1 MLITLMCVSLS
12 LHASLFFAEAK
23 VSRPSVPGQMLDT
36 VLHCPP
42 FLSLRSLDCAENDAD
57 GV

>member
-36 VLHCPP
+36 VCTAL
-42 FLSLRSLDCAENDAD
+42 FSLFT
-57 GV
+57 